1 MKEIQKLDL
10 IYKII
15 LTIMIFTYIV
25 INIFVKHIFSSSYTP
40 FIQVFIVVSYV
51 FIAKPSK
58 SIVIN
63 SILIC
68 LTVIL
73 FIISILLMVS

>member
-40 FIQVFIVVSYV
+40 FIQAFIVVSYV